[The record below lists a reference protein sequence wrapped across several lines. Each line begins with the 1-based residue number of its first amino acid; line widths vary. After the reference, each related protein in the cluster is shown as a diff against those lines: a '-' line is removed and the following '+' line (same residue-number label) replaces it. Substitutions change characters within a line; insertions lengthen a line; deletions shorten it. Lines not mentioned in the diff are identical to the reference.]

1 MPWSLYNIWLFSPTK
16 TNTNWCIN
24 KSKRLVTIIRM
35 AERKWE
41 NNEPDVNMRVGFAEC
56 DWRFPSLK
64 LIIQFSSYINRPK
77 TPVEKAL
84 EFFHF
89 DFEFS
94 DEPSD
99 TSLKQNYDVRIGT
112 QLHLLQLP
120 LGFQVF
126 QVDKQYPDMLT
137 ELQNVADMTNNIW
150 VK

>member
-1 MPWSLYNIWLFSPTK
+1 
-16 TNTNWCIN
+16 
-24 KSKRLVTIIRM
+24 M

-56 DWRFPSLK
+56 DWRFSSLK
-64 LIIQFSSYINRPK
+64 LLIQFSSYINRPK

-99 TSLKQNYDVRIGT
+99 TSLKQNYDVRIGI
-112 QLHLLQLP
+112 QLHLLQLS

-137 ELQNVADMTNNIW
+137 ELQNVADMTNNI
-150 VK
+150 

>member
-1 MPWSLYNIWLFSPTK
+1 
-16 TNTNWCIN
+16 
-24 KSKRLVTIIRM
+24 M

-56 DWRFPSLK
+56 DWRFSSLK
-64 LIIQFSSYINRPK
+64 LLIQFSSYINRPK

-99 TSLKQNYDVRIGT
+99 TSLKQNYDVRFWHTIT
-112 QLHLLQLP
+112 FVATFF
-120 LGFQVF
+120 GFSGISSGQTI
-126 QVDKQYPDMLT
+126 P
-137 ELQNVADMTNNIW
+137 
-150 VK
+150 

>member
-1 MPWSLYNIWLFSPTK
+1 
-16 TNTNWCIN
+16 
-24 KSKRLVTIIRM
+24 M

-56 DWRFPSLK
+56 DWRFSSLNSLK
-64 LIIQFSSYINRPK
+64 LLIQFSSYINRPK

-99 TSLKQNYDVRIGT
+99 TSLKQNYDVRIGIK
-112 QLHLLQLP
+112 LHLLQLS

-137 ELQNVADMTNNIW
+137 ELQNVADMANNIC

>member
-1 MPWSLYNIWLFSPTK
+1 
-16 TNTNWCIN
+16 
-24 KSKRLVTIIRM
+24 M

-56 DWRFPSLK
+56 DWRFSSLK
-64 LIIQFSSYINRPK
+64 LLIQFSSYVIKRPK

-99 TSLKQNYDVRIGT
+99 TSLKQNYDVRIGI
-112 QLHLLQLP
+112 QLHLLQLS

-137 ELQNVADMTNNIW
+137 ELQNVADMANNIC